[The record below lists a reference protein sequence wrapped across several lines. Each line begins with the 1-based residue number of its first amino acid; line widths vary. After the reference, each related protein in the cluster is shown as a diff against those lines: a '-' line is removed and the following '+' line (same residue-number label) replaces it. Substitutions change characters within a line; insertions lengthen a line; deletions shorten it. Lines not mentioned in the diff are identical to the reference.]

1 MVLLEFR
8 KQGGLVGSDW
18 ALGIVLDPE
27 SPDQLV
33 QEMTELTSVIRD
45 WVAKRG
51 TGGTLI
57 ELTFVG
63 EEADQDAFESRL
75 AALIAGDLAGLLVG
89 RPMEVTT
96 IYPDGTRARQGTL
109 GG

>member
-1 MVLLEFR
+1 MELLEFR
-8 KQGGLVGSDW
+8 KKHGQPGRDW

-27 SPDQLV
+27 STDQFA
-33 QEMTELTSVIRD
+33 QEMNELASVIGD

-51 TGGTLI
+51 DSGTLI

-63 EEADQDAFESRL
+63 EDADQDSFETTL
-75 AALIAGDLAGLLVG
+75 EGLIAGDLAGLLVG
-89 RPMEVTT
+89 RPMEVTAM
-96 IYPDGTRARQGTL
+96 YPDGTVARQGTL